1 MSSSFDVTWT
11 LSAVA
16 VPGVGE
22 GEAAGVVVE
31 VELDAEVEVAVV
43 VEAAGVETASCA
55 VMILVI
61 KRIALNVI
69 GNFFIKLF
77 VDLIFKVVI
86 GCGVRDSGEAR

>member
-22 GEAAGVVVE
+22 VEAAGVGVVFEAEVVVE
-31 VELDAEVEVAVV
+31 LAAV

-55 VMILVI
+55 VAILVSTNN
-61 KRIALNVI
+61 ATAVI
-69 GNFFIKLF
+69 RNFFIKLF
-77 VDLIFKVVI
+77 VDLVLKV
-86 GCGVRDSGEAR
+86 GD